1 MLVSS
6 SLVSFGI
13 VVSHRVVYTN
23 LLFGFSVYVMFIG
36 HTQVVHKPPVM
47 STLLI
52 IVFVHVRNFFRRMPS
67 SLVKLS
73 DKRDACARI
82 RFISLQG

>member
-13 VVSHRVVYTN
+13 VFSHRVVYTN

-52 IVFVHVRNFFRRMPS
+52 IVFRSCPKLFQKNVIFS
-67 SLVKLS
+67 S
-73 DKRDACARI
+73 
-82 RFISLQG
+82 